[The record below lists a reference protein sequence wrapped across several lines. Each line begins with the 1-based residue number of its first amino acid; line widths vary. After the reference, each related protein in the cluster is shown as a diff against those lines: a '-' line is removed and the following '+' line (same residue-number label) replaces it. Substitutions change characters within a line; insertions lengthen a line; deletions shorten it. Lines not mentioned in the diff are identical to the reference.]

1 MSLYP
6 VWLMPH
12 RKFDLD
18 IPRFGLMPRK
28 VLVGTTIY
36 PSAKVACKV
45 LGVSE
50 AYVRNLVLR
59 KRAKYV
65 D

>member
-36 PSAKVACKV
+36 PSAKVACQI
-45 LGVSE
+45 LGVSK
-50 AYVRNLVLR
+50 AYVRTLVL
-59 KRAKYV
+59 KGRAKYV

>member
-12 RKFDLD
+12 RKFELE
-18 IPRFGLMPRK
+18 IPRFGFMPRK

-36 PSAKVACKV
+36 PSAKVA
-45 LGVSE
+45 
-50 AYVRNLVLR
+50 
-59 KRAKYV
+59 
-65 D
+65 